1 MSLGGTN
8 DKSNLRNISTE
19 DNQKKAVLETKLVKQ
34 LKSGEITKTQAQNV
48 IKEFNKGINPVSTET
63 SKTMSQEEE
72 KSQVALAKNKVDREG
87 GRVTVGDTLIY
98 KNQAGDVKTK
108 KVSDIQKEVK
118 SYKLDQSITNAKKN
132 NDFATLEKAYNEKIN
147 NIQSEIDNLDPEA
160 DQINILKKQTQIQN
174 IQDDWNKYISRGYIT
189 KGKGGKSGKKAK
201 VISKISVKTSTPSI
215 STNKKVSLTNKGIIA
230 KGGTGGKVRLPGKGV
245 KGNRNR
251 ELYG

>member
-1 MSLGGTN
+1 
-8 DKSNLRNISTE
+8 
-19 DNQKKAVLETKLVKQ
+19 
-34 LKSGEITKTQAQNV
+34 
-48 IKEFNKGINPVSTET
+48 
-63 SKTMSQEEE
+63 MSQEEE

-98 KNQAGDVKTK
+98 KNRSGDVKTK

-132 NDFATLEKAYNEKIN
+132 NDFSTLEKAYNEKIS
-147 NIQSEIDNLDPEA
+147 NIQSEIESLDPEA

-189 KGKGGKSGKKAK
+189 KGKSGKSAKKAK
-201 VISKISVKTSTPSI
+201 VISKISVKTSSPSI
-215 STNKKVSLTNKGIIA
+215 STNKKISLTNKGITA
-230 KGGTGGKVRLPGKGV
+230 KGGTSGKVRLPGKGV